1 MKYYSL
7 KRILSKE
14 TVYNLIIGERSNG
27 KTFAVLKYCI
37 EQYLKDGGQF
47 ALVRRWGVEIQGRRA
62 SGVFSAINESG
73 LVGKLTD
80 NKYTFIHYWAG
91 KYYLAYIDDKGK
103 IIFGDDD
110 ILGFTFALSE
120 QEHNKSISY
129 PKVKTILFDEFITKG
144 MYLTD
149 EFMAFMNTLSTII
162 RQRDNVKIF
171 MCGNTVNKF
180 NPYFEEMGLKHANQM
195 EQGTIDVYR
204 YGDSKLTVAVEYCS
218 STEKHKKSNFYF
230 AFENPKL
237 NMITG
242 GQWELGLYPHLPMK
256 YKPKDVYFTF
266 FIEFDAQLFQCEV
279 IDFDG
284 NVGLYIHIK
293 TTPLQNNNDL
303 VLTLDYNHKMCYNNG
318 RGLKVVNK
326 IWSLFEMNKVCYQNN
341 DVGNSISNFIKGVK
355 TL

>member
-14 TVYNLIIGERSNG
+14 AVYNLIIGERSNG

-73 LVGKLTD
+73 IVGKLTD

-256 YKPKDVYFTF
+256 YKPKDVYFIF
-266 FIEFDAQLFQCEV
+266 FIEFDGQLFQCEV
-279 IDFDG
+279 IDFAG
-284 NVGLYIHIK
+284 NVGIYIHQK
-293 TTPLQNNNDL
+293 TTPLQNNDDL

-326 IWSLFEMNKVCYQNN
+326 IWKLFEMNKVCYQNN

>member
-7 KRILSKE
+7 KRILSKDA
-14 TVYNLIIGERSNG
+14 VYNLIIGERSNG

-73 LVGKLTD
+73 LVAKLTD
-80 NKYTFIHYWAG
+80 NKYTFVHYWAG
-91 KYYLAYIDDKGK
+91 KYYLDYIDDKGK

-266 FIEFDAQLFQCEV
+266 FIEFDGQLFQCEV